1 MENWQDDSEF
11 LKAYGMYDAN
21 RKFSNIEDRISVRED
36 FTRQDYEAF
45 RPNEAD
51 PKRIKDSI
59 CICNDLYYQ
68 VGVVKNIIDL
78 MADFAGQGLTIV
90 HEDKKIEKFYRNWY
104 KKVKGRHVTERFF
117 NYFYRMANVIINRSN
132 AKIKRKEEMEFK
144 KISAKDYVDEIPVY
158 RREIPWSYEFL
169 NPIAVD
175 LEVVNGIKKY
185 FLKINTK
192 IYNSA
197 KIDNNNTNLPSYVRD
212 QIAEGKKKIELQ
224 DDFLSIHYY
233 KKDDWLPW
241 AIPMITPI
249 IKDIRLLD
257 KMKLADNAAIDG
269 TMSQIRLWTVGSLE
283 HKIPP
288 SKVVIEAVRNA
299 VASGQGGGPMDLVWG
314 PELSFKE
321 SSSDIYKFLGNEKY
335 IPVLNNIYMGFG
347 VSAAMAGAG
356 ANGGYTNNF
365 VSIKTLIERLEYGRE
380 IVTDFWDR
388 EFEIVAKAMGF
399 KQPAWIH
406 FDSIILSDE
415 AAIKNLLI
423 NLVDR
428 NIISE
433 ETLLER
439 FREIPQIEKTRIAR
453 EHKARTSDPEGPQKA
468 SPYHDPMTNDTLAQ
482 TALNSGNL
490 APEYFERKNI
500 PFREAPET
508 KKPAGPT
515 GSAPKKKPK
524 KTSNPAGGRP
534 INTRDTKSRKQRR
547 VIPRAKSSID
557 STKLLWAI
565 NSQSKISDFITP
577 IFLASAQKKNVR
589 SLNKEEF
596 DLLEEV
602 KLKCF
607 LSFKTGDEVTEESV
621 ARAAQKDVVISDK
634 FYSIL
639 NSKLENFTS
648 SNGRMPNIEEC
659 RTIYATIFAEN
670 N

>member
-59 CICNDLYYQ
+59 CICNELYYQ

-314 PELSFKE
+314 PELSFK
-321 SSSDIYKFLGNEKY
+321 
-335 IPVLNNIYMGFG
+335 
-347 VSAAMAGAG
+347 
-356 ANGGYTNNF
+356 
-365 VSIKTLIERLEYGRE
+365 
-380 IVTDFWDR
+380 
-388 EFEIVAKAMGF
+388 
-399 KQPAWIH
+399 
-406 FDSIILSDE
+406 
-415 AAIKNLLI
+415 
-423 NLVDR
+423 
-428 NIISE
+428 
-433 ETLLER
+433 
-439 FREIPQIEKTRIAR
+439 
-453 EHKARTSDPEGPQKA
+453 
-468 SPYHDPMTNDTLAQ
+468 
-482 TALNSGNL
+482 
-490 APEYFERKNI
+490 
-500 PFREAPET
+500 
-508 KKPAGPT
+508 
-515 GSAPKKKPK
+515 
-524 KTSNPAGGRP
+524 
-534 INTRDTKSRKQRR
+534 
-547 VIPRAKSSID
+547 
-557 STKLLWAI
+557 
-565 NSQSKISDFITP
+565 
-577 IFLASAQKKNVR
+577 
-589 SLNKEEF
+589 
-596 DLLEEV
+596 
-602 KLKCF
+602 
-607 LSFKTGDEVTEESV
+607 
-621 ARAAQKDVVISDK
+621 
-634 FYSIL
+634 
-639 NSKLENFTS
+639 
-648 SNGRMPNIEEC
+648 
-659 RTIYATIFAEN
+659 
-670 N
+670 